1 MFTILAVA
9 ALITLVIFV
18 HELGHFVTAKRFG
31 VIVEEFG
38 FGFPP
43 RLLRLWKD
51 RAAVYVGGEKLPIDR
66 SVEIPETLQSR
77 CTVHYETRVD
87 DKGRSVITK
96 IEVVDPKEVVAGAAY
111 VTKFDPGTEYTINA
125 IPFLAFVR
133 MLGEDDP
140 TMPGSLARAPRRVRF
155 VVLFGGPAM
164 NLVLALVLFVVAF
177 MVGWPEP
184 SLYGV
189 LVAQVAEGSP
199 AEAAGLQ
206 ANDIILSI
214 DNHRTET
221 WEEVKALTDERL
233 DRMMTLEV
241 QRQGEVLQVNLAPR
255 SQPPEEEGPMGVA
268 IFSPWVARIEPKY
281 YPLGQ
286 AIVRGTGEAANT
298 IAMVVVVPVQ
308 ILRGLI
314 PVEQA
319 RPTGIVGIARMTA
332 DAVEQSVDTGW
343 LFPVV
348 QLTAVI
354 SIAIG
359 ITNLLPIPALDG
371 GRLLFV
377 FLEAIRRGKRIP
389 PEREG
394 AIHFIGLTALLAL
407 MLVITYFDITVDIPT
422 FDWRSL
428 LPK

>member
-1 MFTILAVA
+1 MFTILGVVAV
-9 ALITLVIFV
+9 ISLVIFA

-31 VIVEEFG
+31 IIVEEFG
-38 FGFPP
+38 LGFPP
-43 RLLRLWKD
+43 RLLRLWRD
-51 RAAVYVGGEKLPIDR
+51 RAAIYVGGEKLLIDK
-66 SVEIPETLQSR
+66 SVDIPEALQSR
-77 CTVHYETRVD
+77 CAVHYETRVD
-87 DKGRSVITK
+87 DKDRSVITK
-96 IEVVDPKEVVAGAAY
+96 IEVVDPQEIAGATY
-111 VTKFDPGTEYTINA
+111 VEKFDPGTEYTINA

-140 TMPGSLARAPRRVRF
+140 TMPGSLASASKRVRF
-155 VVLFGGPAM
+155 ATLFGGPAM
-164 NLVLALVLFVVAF
+164 NLLLAAMLFVVAF
-177 MVGWPEP
+177 MVGWPEA

-189 LVAQVAEGSP
+189 LVAEVAEGSP
-199 AEAAGLQ
+199 AEAAGIK
-206 ANDIILSI
+206 AHDIILSI
-214 DNHRTET
+214 EGHRVEMP
-221 WEEVKALTDERL
+221 EEVKALTDEHL
-233 DRMMTLEV
+233 DRMMTLQM
-241 QRQGEVLQVNLAPR
+241 QRQGEVLQVSLTPR
-255 SQPPEEEGPMGVA
+255 SQPPEGEGAMGVA
-268 IFSPWVARIEPKY
+268 IVGPWVARIEPRR

-286 AIVRGTGEAANT
+286 AIVRGTGEAGKSV
-298 IAMVVVVPVQ
+298 AMVVMVPIQ

-348 QLTAVI
+348 QLAAVI

-377 FLEAIRRGKRIP
+377 FLEAIRGKRVP

-407 MLVITYFDITVDIPT
+407 MLVITYFDVTADIPT
-422 FDWRSL
+422 FDWRTL
-428 LPK
+428 LVK

>member
-1 MFTILAVA
+1 VLTILGAVLA
-9 ALITLVIFV
+9 ITLVIFV
-18 HELGHFVTAKRFG
+18 HEMGHFVTAKRLG

-43 RLLRLWKD
+43 RLLRLWRD
-51 RAAVYVGGEKLPIDR
+51 RATVYVRGEKLLIDKEVETPEALR
-66 SVEIPETLQSR
+66 SGCHVRYQTTTDS
-77 CTVHYETRVD
+77 
-87 DKGRSVITK
+87 KGRSVLSK
-96 IEVVDPKEVVAGAAY
+96 IEVVDAKEAADAAY
-111 VTKFDPGTEYTINA
+111 VEKFDPGTEYTINA

-140 TMPGSLARAPRRVRF
+140 SLPGSLSSASKRTRF

-164 NLVLALVLFVVAF
+164 NLLLALLLFIVAF

-189 LVAQVAEGSP
+189 LVASVAEGSP

-206 ANDIILSI
+206 VNDIILSI
-214 DNHRTET
+214 EGQHTET
-221 WEEVKALTDERL
+221 TEKVKALTDAHL
-233 DRMMTLEV
+233 DQFMTLEV
-241 QRQGEVLQVNLAPR
+241 QRQGEVFQAGMVPR
-255 SQPPEEEGPMGVA
+255 SQPPEGEGAMGVA
-268 IFSPWVARIEPKY
+268 IVGEWVVRIEPTR

-286 AIVRGTGEAANT
+286 AIVRGTVEAGST
-298 IAMVVVVPVQ
+298 IALVAIIPIQ
-308 ILRGLI
+308 IIRGLI
-314 PVEQA
+314 PIEQA

-332 DAVEQSVDTGW
+332 NAVEQTVDTGW
-343 LFPVV
+343 LFPIV
-348 QLTAVI
+348 QLMAVI

-377 FLEAIRRGKRIP
+377 FLEAIRGKRIP

-394 AIHFIGLTALLAL
+394 AIHFIGLTAMLAL
-407 MLVITYFDITVDIPT
+407 MLVITYFDITTDMPT
-422 FDWRSL
+422 LDWSSL

>member
-1 MFTILAVA
+1 MFTIISVVAVIS
-9 ALITLVIFV
+9 LIIFA
-18 HELGHFVTAKRFG
+18 HELGHFLTAKRFG
-31 VIVEEFG
+31 IIVEEFG

-43 RLLRLWKD
+43 RLLRLWRE
-51 RAAVYVGGEKLPIDR
+51 RAAIYVGGEKLLIDR
-66 SVEIPETLQSR
+66 RVEIPETLQSR

-87 DKGRSVITK
+87 NKGRSVITK
-96 IEVVDPKEVVAGAAY
+96 IDVVDPKESAATY
-111 VTKFDPGTEYTINA
+111 VEKFDPGTEYTINA

-140 TMPGSLARAPRRVRF
+140 RMPGSLASASKRVRF
-155 VVLFGGPAM
+155 VTLFGGPAM
-164 NLVLALVLFVVAF
+164 NLLLALILFVAAF
-177 MVGWPEP
+177 MVGWPEA

-189 LVAQVAEGSP
+189 LVAEVAEDSP
-199 AEAAGLQ
+199 AAAAGLK

-214 DNHRTET
+214 ENHHVET
-221 WEEVKALTDERL
+221 PEEVKVLTDEHL
-233 DRMMTLEV
+233 DRMMTLQV
-241 QRQGEVLQVNLAPR
+241 QRQGEGLQVSLVPR
-255 SQPPEEEGPMGVA
+255 SQPPDGEGAMGVA
-268 IFSPWVARIEPKY
+268 IVGPWVARIEPIH

-286 AIVRGTGEAANT
+286 AVVQGTRETGRT
-298 IAMVVVVPVQ
+298 IAMIVVVPVQ

-348 QLTAVI
+348 QLAAVI

-359 ITNLLPIPALDG
+359 ITNLLPIPAFDG

-377 FLEAIRRGKRIP
+377 FLEAIRGKRVS

-407 MLVITYFDITVDIPT
+407 MLVITYFDVTTDIPT
-422 FDWRSL
+422 FDWRNL

>member
-1 MFTILAVA
+1 MFTILSVVAV
-9 ALITLVIFV
+9 ITLVIFV
-18 HELGHFVTAKRFG
+18 HELGHFVTAKRLG
-31 VIVEEFG
+31 IIVEEFG

-43 RLLRLWKD
+43 RLLRLWRD
-51 RAAVYVGGEKLPIDR
+51 RATIYVRGEKLLIDKGVETPEALQAR
-66 SVEIPETLQSR
+66 SAVR
-77 CTVHYETRVD
+77 YETRVD
-87 DKGRSVITK
+87 SKGRPVITE
-96 IEVVDPKEVVAGAAY
+96 IEVVDPKEATGAAY
-111 VTKFDPGTEYTINA
+111 VEKFDPGTEYTINA
-125 IPFLAFVR
+125 IPVLAFVR

-140 TMPGSLARAPRRVRF
+140 TTPGSLARSSKRTRF
-155 VVLFGGPAM
+155 VVLSAGAGM
-164 NLVLALVLFVVAF
+164 NLVLAMVLFVVAF
-177 MVGWPEP
+177 LVGWPEP

-189 LVAQVAEGSP
+189 LVAEVAEGSP
-199 AEAAGLQ
+199 AETAGLQ

-214 DNHRTET
+214 GNQRIET
-221 WEEVKALTDERL
+221 PDQVKALTDEHLGRV
-233 DRMMTLEV
+233 MWLEI
-241 QRQGEVLQVNLAPR
+241 QRQGEVFQVSLAPR
-255 SQPPEEEGPMGVA
+255 YQPPEGEGPMGVA
-268 IFSPWVARIEPKY
+268 IVGPWVARIEPTR

-286 AIVRGTGEAANT
+286 AIVRGIRQAGNAV
-298 IAMVVVVPVQ
+298 AMVVMVPVQ
-308 ILRGLI
+308 ILQGLI
-314 PVEQA
+314 PIEQA
-319 RPTGIVGIARMTA
+319 RPTGIVGIARITA

-377 FLEAIRRGKRIP
+377 FLEAIRGKRIS

-407 MLVITYFDITVDIPT
+407 MLVITYFDITTDVPT

>member
-1 MFTILAVA
+1 MLFTILAVIIV
-9 ALITLVIFV
+9 ITIVIFA
-18 HELGHFVTAKRFG
+18 HELGHFVAAKRFG
-31 VIVEEFG
+31 IIVEEFG

-43 RLLRLWKD
+43 RLVRLWRD
-51 RAAVYVGGEKLPIDR
+51 RAAVYVEGKKLLIDKG
-66 SVEIPETLQSR
+66 VEIPEGLQSR
-77 CTVHYETRVD
+77 CTVQYETGVD

-96 IEVVDPKEVVAGAAY
+96 IEIVDPKEVVGAAY
-111 VTKFDPGTEYTINA
+111 VEKFDPGTEYTINL

-140 TMPGSLARAPRRVRF
+140 TLPGSLASAPKRVRF
-155 VVLFGGPAM
+155 VTLFGGPAM

-189 LVAQVAEGSP
+189 LITEVAKDSP

-206 ANDIILSI
+206 GSDIILSI
-214 DNHRTET
+214 DGHRTET
-221 WEEVKALTDERL
+221 AEEVKALTDERL
-233 DRMMTLEV
+233 DQSMTLEI
-241 QRQGEVLQVNLAPR
+241 QRQGEVSAVSLKPR
-255 SQPPEEEGPMGVA
+255 SRPPEGEGAMGVA
-268 IFSPWVARIEPKY
+268 IVGDWVARIEPTN

-286 AIVRGTGEAANT
+286 AIVRGTQETANT
-298 IAMVVVVPVQ
+298 VAMVVIVPVH
-308 ILRGLI
+308 IIRGLI

-348 QLTAVI
+348 QLMAVI

-371 GRLLFV
+371 GRLLFIL
-377 FLEAIRRGKRIP
+377 LETIRGKRIP

-407 MLVITYFDITVDIPT
+407 MLVITYFDITADIPT
-422 FDWRSL
+422 FDWQSL
-428 LPK
+428 LPQ

>member
-1 MFTILAVA
+1 MLTIIGVVAV
-9 ALITLVIFV
+9 ISLVIFV

-31 VIVEEFG
+31 IIVEEFG

-43 RLLRLWKD
+43 RLLRLWRD
-51 RAAVYVGGEKLPIDR
+51 RAAIYVGGQKLLIDK
-66 SVEIPETLQSR
+66 SVEIPETLQSACAVR
-77 CTVHYETRVD
+77 YETSMD
-87 DKGRSVITK
+87 GKGRSVITR
-96 IEVVDPKEVVAGAAY
+96 IEVVEPQETAGTAY
-111 VTKFDPGTEYTINA
+111 VEKFDPGTEYTINA

-140 TMPGSLARAPRRVRF
+140 KMPGSLASAPKRVRF
-155 VVLFGGPAM
+155 VTLFGGPAM
-164 NLVLALVLFVVAF
+164 NLLLAVILFVVAF
-177 MVGWPEP
+177 MVGWPEA
-184 SLYGV
+184 SRYGV
-189 LVAQVAEGSP
+189 LVAEVAEGSP
-199 AEAAGLQ
+199 AEAAGIK

-214 DNHRTET
+214 DDHRVET
-221 WEEVKALTDERL
+221 PERVKALTDERL
-233 DRMMTLEV
+233 ERMTTLQL
-241 QRQGEVLQVNLAPR
+241 QRQGEVLQVSLTPR
-255 SQPPEEEGPMGVA
+255 SQPPEGEGAMGVA
-268 IFSPWVARIEPKY
+268 IVGPWVARIEPRR

-286 AIVRGTGEAANT
+286 AIVNGTGEAGKT
-298 IAMVVVVPVQ
+298 MVMVVMVPIQ
-308 ILRGLI
+308 IVRGLI

-348 QLTAVI
+348 QLAAVI

-359 ITNLLPIPALDG
+359 ITNLLPIPAFDG

-377 FLEAIRRGKRIP
+377 FLEAIRGKRVP

-407 MLVITYFDITVDIPT
+407 MLVITYFDVTTDIPT
-422 FDWRSL
+422 FDWRNL